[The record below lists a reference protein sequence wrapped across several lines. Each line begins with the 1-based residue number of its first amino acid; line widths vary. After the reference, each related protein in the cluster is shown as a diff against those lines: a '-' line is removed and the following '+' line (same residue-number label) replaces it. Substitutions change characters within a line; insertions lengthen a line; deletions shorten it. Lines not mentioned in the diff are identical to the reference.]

1 MKKLFYLIINYN
13 MQFKYRNILICIL
26 IILSTLIYSLV
37 INPIKEGFDE
47 ADSYAQYKRK
57 FDNATTCD
65 KHKMYENYTTSD
77 SIDNILK
84 TEQQMIHE
92 LGTGYDYLAN
102 LPNTTLSDNRNRALE
117 IRNTYIRAFGYD
129 ALWQTTGFDSTYN
142 YINDNDYRVKYDVP
156 CPVSVCGKP
165 DNECADDCR
174 APKVYNNNSNN
185 SSDYLIEKEGNCMPV
200 EEVMNNGTPIK
211 IKVCPF
217 VCHNDNKNV
226 ADLSC
231 QFDDCCEGCGYS
243 IFELDNNDNYK
254 NKLQQN
260 GLNDYS
266 IDTNFTVTY
275 GSVEENAIVT
285 TGTSTTDNT
294 GTASGTASGTAPV
307 SGAAPVS
314 GSTVIDLSNESN
326 IINDYTETHD
336 CFYEVT
342 GNDKFKYCGPTPYS
356 FWQLFG

>member
-1 MKKLFYLIINYN
+1 MKNFILSYNKLYSMSL
-13 MQFKYRNILICIL
+13 KYKNILICIL
-26 IILSTLIYSLV
+26 IILFTLIYSLFN
-37 INPIKEGFDE
+37 NPIKEGFNE

-57 FDNATTCD
+57 FDNSITCS
-65 KHKMYENYTTSD
+65 KHKMYEDYTTSD

-84 TEQQMIHE
+84 TEQQMIDE
-92 LGTGYDYLAN
+92 LGQSGYNN
-102 LPNTTLSDNRNRALE
+102 LDVLSTLELRNS
-117 IRNTYIRAFGYD
+117 YIRAFGYD
-129 ALWQTTGFDSTYN
+129 DLWQPTNFDSN
-142 YINDNDYRVKYDVP
+142 YINDNNYRVKYDVP

-165 DNECADDCR
+165 DNQCADDCR
-174 APKVYNNNSNN
+174 APKVYDNNSSN

-243 IFELDNNDNYK
+243 IFEVDNNDNYK

-266 IDTNFTVTY
+266 IDTNFTVTS

-285 TGTSTTDNT
+285 TGS
-294 GTASGTASGTAPV
+294 ASGSTSGSTSGSASG
-307 SGAAPVS
+307 SAPVS

-326 IINDYTETHD
+326 IINDYTDTHD